1 MQAPKVPDNEIERLS
16 DLKSYHILDTLSE
29 TEYDNLTQI
38 ASEICNTP
46 ISLISLIDENRQW
59 FKSAQGL
66 DAKETPREYAFCGH
80 AINKPDEVLIVE
92 DSRKDD
98 RFKDNPLVTDDPKV
112 IFYAGVPLITEKGF
126 PLGTLCVIDNEPKH
140 LNKNQINSLSA
151 LSNQAMQLIELR
163 KKTRLL
169 NETLA
174 NLEQR
179 NEELHNFAFTAAH
192 DLKSPLNNIS
202 GLLEMFNDSFASS
215 VGKEGS
221 VILEHIKDST
231 ENLRNLISSL
241 LKYSQ
246 NNKLL
251 KKDKTF
257 INVKKLEADIRSLFS
272 NTDGTMISFK
282 SEIDELYAN
291 KTAIIQILINLISN
305 SIKYNDKDS
314 TQVEIGISENKDDY
328 MFYVEDNGPGIDM
341 EQRDKIFKIFT
352 VLKSSDKFGKR
363 GNGIGL
369 ATVKKLVL
377 AFGGSIDIES
387 KKGLGSKFIFNI
399 KK

>member
-140 LNKNQINSLSA
+140 LNKN
-151 LSNQAMQLIELR
+151 
-163 KKTRLL
+163 
-169 NETLA
+169 
-174 NLEQR
+174 
-179 NEELHNFAFTAAH
+179 
-192 DLKSPLNNIS
+192 
-202 GLLEMFNDSFASS
+202 
-215 VGKEGS
+215 
-221 VILEHIKDST
+221 
-231 ENLRNLISSL
+231 
-241 LKYSQ
+241 
-246 NNKLL
+246 
-251 KKDKTF
+251 
-257 INVKKLEADIRSLFS
+257 
-272 NTDGTMISFK
+272 
-282 SEIDELYAN
+282 
-291 KTAIIQILINLISN
+291 
-305 SIKYNDKDS
+305 
-314 TQVEIGISENKDDY
+314 
-328 MFYVEDNGPGIDM
+328 
-341 EQRDKIFKIFT
+341 
-352 VLKSSDKFGKR
+352 
-363 GNGIGL
+363 
-369 ATVKKLVL
+369 
-377 AFGGSIDIES
+377 
-387 KKGLGSKFIFNI
+387 
-399 KK
+399 

>member
-1 MQAPKVPDNEIERLS
+1 
-16 DLKSYHILDTLSE
+16 
-29 TEYDNLTQI
+29 
-38 ASEICNTP
+38 
-46 ISLISLIDENRQW
+46 
-59 FKSAQGL
+59 
-66 DAKETPREYAFCGH
+66 
-80 AINKPDEVLIVE
+80 
-92 DSRKDD
+92 
-98 RFKDNPLVTDDPKV
+98 
-112 IFYAGVPLITEKGF
+112 
-126 PLGTLCVIDNEPKH
+126 
-140 LNKNQINSLSA
+140 
-151 LSNQAMQLIELR
+151 MQLIELR

-257 INVKKLEADIRSLFS
+257 IDVKKLEADIRSLFS

-341 EQRDKIFKIFT
+341 EQRDKIFEIFT

>member
-257 INVKKLEADIRSLFS
+257 IDVKKLEADIRSLFS